1 MTILPLSISRRLVTV
16 LLPGIFLALV
26 ALPRPVLADCVK
38 IRAGLRQ
45 EKGLIKRHN
54 ILKEA
59 IKECPDDPKITYF
72 YAYNLERL
80 RKYDQARELYRR
92 AVELDPDFAR
102 AWFGLGEM
110 YLAAGDPENAIQAL
124 EKGLSIEPAIIWAQR
139 SLKEA
144 RSRYADQQEAR
155 QKAMEAEKTA
165 RPAIAVDKRAVEKD
179 MQSPTGAGGGEK
191 TASRAQAGSLQEQVA
206 TAKKG
211 PAQEREADHTAPAP
225 GNVGEQTPVPP
236 SPPAPANLQ
245 LSAAA
250 SGEIVQG
257 KATETVAVEQT
268 KASPTTVSQI
278 KPARPEKKE
287 DEKKNR
293 IVVRALT
300 EEEIVSFM
308 ELHPARG
315 NSNPAGETTGL
326 RMPIQFERNSGELTE
341 EARNI
346 IDQVICPALKNDKL
360 AGAVYELAGH
370 TDDRGDF
377 DTNMY
382 LSRIRVYTVR
392 DYLVASCGIDPS
404 RLRVVYYG
412 PTRPL
417 VPNTSAANR
426 RLNRRV
432 EIRRLQ

>member
-1 MTILPLSISRRLVTV
+1 MTILPLSVSRRLVTV

-26 ALPRPVLADCVK
+26 AFPRPVPADCVK

-45 EKGLIKRHN
+45 EKGLIKRHK

-72 YAYNLERL
+72 FAYNLERL

-102 AWFGLGEM
+102 AWFGLGDM
-110 YLAAGDPENAIQAL
+110 YLAGGDPEDAIQAL
-124 EKGLSIEPAIIWAQR
+124 EKGLAIEPANIWAQR

-144 RSRYADQQEAR
+144 R
-155 QKAMEAEKTA
+155 QKALEAEKSA
-165 RPAIAVDKRAVEKD
+165 RPTVAVDRGTEEGVEP
-179 MQSPTGAGGGEK
+179 PTVAGDGEK
-191 TASRAQAGSLQEQVA
+191 TASQAPAGSLQEQVT
-206 TAKKG
+206 TAKEAS
-211 PAQEREADHTAPAP
+211 PQERQATDTAAAPVAGKEQAPA
-225 GNVGEQTPVPP
+225 PP
-236 SPPAPANLQ
+236 SPPAPADLQ
-245 LSAAA
+245 LAAA
-250 SGEIVQG
+250 SGGEIRRG
-257 KATETVAVEQT
+257 DTIEPLPPRQT
-268 KASPTTVSQI
+268 KAPTT
-278 KPARPEKKE
+278 PAPETTPATPEKKE
-287 DEKKNR
+287 REKKNR

-308 ELHPARG
+308 ELHPARE
-315 NSNPAGETTGL
+315 NTDPAADTPGL

-341 EARNI
+341 EARKI

-360 AGAVYELAGH
+360 AGAVYELSGH

-382 LSRIRVYTVR
+382 LSRIRVNTVR
-392 DYLVASCGIDPS
+392 DYLVAGCGIDPA

-417 VPNTSAANR
+417 VPNTSAVNR

>member
-1 MTILPLSISRRLVTV
+1 MTILPLPVSRRLVTV
-16 LLPGIFLALV
+16 LLPVIFLALV
-26 ALPRPVLADCVK
+26 ALPRPLLADCIK

-45 EKGLIKRHN
+45 EKGLIKRHK

-72 YAYNLERL
+72 FAYNLERL
-80 RKYDQARELYRR
+80 RKYDQARELYLR

-110 YLAAGDPENAIQAL
+110 YLAGGDPEDAIQAL
-124 EKGLSIEPAIIWAQR
+124 EKGLAIEPANIWAQR

-144 RSRYADQQEAR
+144 R
-155 QKAMEAEKTA
+155 QKALEAEKSA
-165 RPAIAVDKRAVEKD
+165 RPTVAVDKRAGEGVKP
-179 MQSPTGAGGGEK
+179 PTEAGGGEK
-191 TASRAQAGSLQEQVA
+191 TVSRAPAGSLQEQVA
-206 TAKKG
+206 TTKEAT
-211 PAQEREADHTAPAP
+211 PQERQASYTAPPPVNGNEQAP
-225 GNVGEQTPVPP
+225 APP
-236 SPPAPANLQ
+236 SPPAPADLQ
-245 LSAAA
+245 LATAAG
-250 SGEIVQG
+250 GETPRG
-257 KATETVAVEQT
+257 DTTEPLPPEQT
-268 KASPTTVSQI
+268 KASPTPVPEI
-278 KPARPEKKE
+278 APAIPEKKE
-287 DEKKNR
+287 QEKKNR

-308 ELHPARG
+308 ELHPAG
-315 NSNPAGETTGL
+315 ENTNPAADTQGL
-326 RMPIQFERNSGELTE
+326 RMPIKFERNSGELTE
-341 EARNI
+341 EARKI
-346 IDQVICPALKNDKL
+346 IDQLICPALKNDKL
-360 AGAVYELAGH
+360 AGAVYELSGH

-392 DYLVASCGIDPS
+392 DYLVAGCGIDPA

-417 VPNTSAANR
+417 VPNTNTANR